1 MSENKLRLYQL
12 DSGNA
17 TNGQALV
24 WDAASLSWLPGAGG
38 GGSALPSQT
47 NNSGKFLIT
56 DGNVTSWANA
66 VTSVTVVSSDL
77 IVTNP
82 TITTS
87 GNITLELTASGITAG
102 TYKSV
107 TVDSKGRVTAGSNP
121 TTLAGYGITDAF
133 SGSYADLT
141 NKPTLF
147 SGSFADLTNKPTTLS
162 GYGITN
168 GVTLTGTETLTNKTL
183 TAPAVN
189 SPKVKGEQAVSVSL
203 GTLITG
209 TQNIDLSSAQIFA
222 LTVSSA
228 ATVTLSFSNTPSS
241 GHSQMVMIQVTNG
254 GAGSIVW
261 PAGTKFSGG
270 TAPILT
276 PTGVDLVGVFYNS
289 FLSSY
294 VVFLL
299 GRDIK

>member
-24 WDAASLSWLPGAGG
+24 WDAVSLSWLPGAATGG
-38 GGSALPSQT
+38 GTALPSQAT
-47 NNSGKFLIT
+47 NSGKFLTT
-56 DGNVTSWANA
+56 DGNIASWANV
-66 VTSVTVVSSDL
+66 VTSVTVQSSDL

-87 GNITLELTASGITAG
+87 GNITLELTASGVTPG
-102 TYKSV
+102 TYRSV
-107 TVDSKGRVTAGSNP
+107 TVNYKGRVTAGSNP

-133 SGSYADLT
+133 SGIY
-141 NKPTLF
+141 
-147 SGSFADLTNKPTTLS
+147 ADLTNKPTTLA
-162 GYGITN
+162 GYGITD
-168 GVTLTGTETLTNKTL
+168 GVTLVGTETLTNKTL
-183 TAPAVN
+183 TAPSVN
-189 SPKVKGEQAVSVSL
+189 SPKVKGEQAVSVNL
-203 GTLITG
+203 GTLSTG

-222 LTVSSA
+222 LTVATST
-228 ATVTLSFSNTPSS
+228 TVTLAFSNAPPT
-241 GHSQMVMIQVTNG
+241 GHSQMVMLQITNG
-254 GAGSIVW
+254 GSGTIVW
-261 PAGTKFSGG
+261 PAGTKFSSGVS
-270 TAPILT
+270 PILT

-294 VVFLL
+294 IVFLL